1 MTNVNIRNTNTF
13 FAINR
18 RYLKRKKIVEKVSST
33 NKAKDYIMSKEKE
46 EFLDKC
52 ISNQRLEKEDLVFFS
67 KLNEEDFFELDEVK
81 YNKMLTW
88 VSQEAS
94 RLNYQHIYSREG

>member
-1 MTNVNIRNTNTF
+1 MSNINIRNTSAF

-18 RYLKRKKIVEKVSST
+18 RYLKRKKIVEKVLSE
-33 NKAKDYIMSKEKE
+33 NKTKDYIMNKEKQ

-52 ISNQRLEKEDLVFFS
+52 ISNQRLDEEDLMFFS